1 MNQRMI
7 CDFNG
12 LRRNLADAYNRHVG
26 ILNALD
32 VDVGLG
38 DTCAEIG
45 NGIAALLALSSDDG
59 IVDLS
64 DEVTLRSPF
73 GED

>member
-1 MNQRMI
+1 MT

-26 ILNALD
+26 IINALD
-32 VDVGLG
+32 VDVGLA

-45 NGIAALLALSSDDG
+45 NGIATLLALSSDDG

-64 DEVTLRSPF
+64 DEVTLRSPY
-73 GED
+73 EDD